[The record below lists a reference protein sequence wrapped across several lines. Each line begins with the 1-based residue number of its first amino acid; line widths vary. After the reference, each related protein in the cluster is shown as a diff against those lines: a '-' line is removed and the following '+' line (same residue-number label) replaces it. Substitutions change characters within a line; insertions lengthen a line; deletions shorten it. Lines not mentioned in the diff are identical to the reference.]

1 MQPPPLIIT
10 SSPRVICITNM
21 SINEKKSQKPKI
33 LSILSIKKVVVDAK
47 HLAVNDFI
55 DNFTNIMS
63 SIFF

>member
-1 MQPPPLIIT
+1 
-10 SSPRVICITNM
+10 M